1 MKRVKRKE
9 KMAPRAGTGTN
20 KIELDLSTLIKCYSV
35 IKKDTGITEDVT
47 KK

>member
-9 KMAPRAGTGTN
+9 KFPRARTDTN

-35 IKKDTGITEDVT
+35 IKKDTRITEDVT

>member
-1 MKRVKRKE
+1 MKRVKRNE
-9 KMAPRAGTGTN
+9 KIPRAGTDTN